1 MNNVEISIHD
11 IIDQMHT
18 DPAGIS
24 ARYGIPIRTVWSWC
38 RGERKPPAYVLVMM
52 SDIITLERMVRA
64 NGNFKE
70 GLEVNMGAD
79 SCREQE
85 AGKES

>member
-1 MNNVEISIHD
+1 MKEELTIHN
-11 IIDQMHT
+11 IIDAMHT

-38 RGERKPPAYVLVMM
+38 RGERKPPVYVLVMM

-79 SCREQE
+79 SGREQE

>member
-64 NGNFKE
+64 NGNSKE
-70 GLEVNMGAD
+70 GLGAD
-79 SCREQE
+79 LEGNSCRIEE
-85 AGKES
+85 TRKES